1 QHRGYEMQSVTLD
14 GFQDPKFSIACT
26 SHVEPKLAIETDSA
40 SDYLT
45 PSQAARIIPNAGRH
59 PSPEA
64 VIRWISKGAM
74 SRNGSRIKLQAI
86 RSPKGWLTTREW
98 ISDFLTALTKDKT
111 GAKPPHLTQ
120 ERAEAARARLVAK
133 GF

>member
-1 QHRGYEMQSVTLD
+1 MRSDTLD
-14 GFQDPKFSIACT
+14 GFQDPKFSSACT
-26 SHVEPKLAIETDSA
+26 SHVEPKLATETDST

-59 PSPEA
+59 PSPAA
-64 VIRWISKGAM
+64 VVRWISKGAK

-86 RSPKGWLTTREW
+86 RRPKEWLTTRAW
-98 ISDFLTALTKDKT
+98 ISDFLIALTKDRT
-111 GAKPPHLTQ
+111 GVKPAHLAE
-120 ERAEAARARLVAK
+120 ERAEAARARLAAK